1 MYNILIFSMG
11 ETGGVG
17 STFYFYIPMI
27 NKSLQSIV
35 TTISINLSTN
45 LLVQMRAIYVHF
57 HMWERNNEWSYTIIY
72 ANREIYEFTW
82 RREEV
87 NSYTPRHPCTRSVK
101 LMNWCHDAPATICQR
116 YELARDSVHALSS
129 DKASGG
135 MYERLFQ
142 QCLKGV
148 IRRRQEP
155 NFCIIRLILLYLSP
169 TKTIRVP
176 LLESFYFTVND
187 ASATIWQLHRAQT
200 VDSIALE
207 PRTHTHNSIIVDVW
221 RCEFFRGIGWC
232 YCRWFSNR
240 LFVSIQLTISMSI
253 TLSHNSEGGESWR

>member
-1 MYNILIFSMG
+1 MG

-57 HMWERNNEWSYTIIY
+57 QWESVNEWNCTFIY
-72 ANREIYEFTW
+72 LNWEIYE
-82 RREEV
+82 
-87 NSYTPRHPCTRSVK
+87 
-101 LMNWCHDAPATICQR
+101 PATIRQQ
-116 YELARDSVHALSS
+116 LKTVSALYLLTRWDEPATIRQQLKTVS
-129 DKASGG
+129 ALYLLTRWVEEWGG
-135 MYERLFQ
+135 CFNNVSKGE
-142 QCLKGV
+142 GV

-155 NFCIIRLILLYLSP
+155 IFCFIRIILLYSSP
-169 TKTIRVP
+169 TKTIRVS
-176 LLESFYFTVND
+176 LLEYFTVND

-200 VDSIALE
+200 VDSIVLE
-207 PRTHTHNSIIVDVW
+207 LRMQLNHCH
-221 RCEFFRGIGWC
+221 
-232 YCRWFSNR
+232 CRWFSSR
-240 LFVSIQLTISMSI
+240 LFVSIQLIITMGI

>member
-1 MYNILIFSMG
+1 MG

-57 HMWERNNEWSYTIIY
+57 QWESVNEWNCTFIY
-72 ANREIYEFTW
+72 LNWEIYE
-82 RREEV
+82 
-87 NSYTPRHPCTRSVK
+87 
-101 LMNWCHDAPATICQR
+101 PATIRQQ
-116 YELARDSVHALSS
+116 LKTVSALYLLTRWVEEW
-129 DKASGG
+129 GG
-135 MYERLFQ
+135 CFNNVSKGE
-142 QCLKGV
+142 GV

-155 NFCIIRLILLYLSP
+155 IFCFIRIILLYSSA
-169 TKTIRVP
+169 TKTIRVS
-176 LLESFYFTVND
+176 LLEYFTVND

-200 VDSIALE
+200 VDSIVLE
-207 PRTHTHNSIIVDVW
+207 LRMQLNHCH
-221 RCEFFRGIGWC
+221 
-232 YCRWFSNR
+232 CRWFSNR
-240 LFVSIQLTISMSI
+240 LFVSIQLIITMSI

>member
-1 MYNILIFSMG
+1 MG

-57 HMWERNNEWSYTIIY
+57 QWESVNEWNCTFIY
-72 ANREIYEFTW
+72 LNWEIYE
-82 RREEV
+82 
-87 NSYTPRHPCTRSVK
+87 
-101 LMNWCHDAPATICQR
+101 PATIRQQ
-116 YELARDSVHALSS
+116 LKTVSALYLLTRWVEEW
-129 DKASGG
+129 GG
-135 MYERLFQ
+135 CFNNVSKGE
-142 QCLKGV
+142 GV

-155 NFCIIRLILLYLSP
+155 IFCFIRIILLYSSP
-169 TKTIRVP
+169 TKTIRVS
-176 LLESFYFTVND
+176 LLEYFTVND

-200 VDSIALE
+200 VDSIVLE
-207 PRTHTHNSIIVDVW
+207 LRMQLNHCH
-221 RCEFFRGIGWC
+221 
-232 YCRWFSNR
+232 CRWFSNR
-240 LFVSIQLTISMSI
+240 LFVSIQLIITMSI